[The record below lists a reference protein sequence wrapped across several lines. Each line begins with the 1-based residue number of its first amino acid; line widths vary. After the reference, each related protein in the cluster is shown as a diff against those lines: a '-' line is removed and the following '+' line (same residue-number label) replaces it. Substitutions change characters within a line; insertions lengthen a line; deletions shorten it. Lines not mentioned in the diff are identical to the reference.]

1 MKTIMKTLLVSIA
14 SLSLMLSAQAGELT
28 VSGSAKAT
36 YNASSG
42 DNTDNGI
49 GVTNE
54 LNFTASG
61 EMDNGYSWKYSTE
74 LDPSAAGTTG
84 NTSGDAPG
92 SAINDDTSI
101 VLTMNDMGSLK
112 FCVSECGN
120 NKKYAWDHSAYTSMS
135 DTGLSEGIVYP
146 GDVGSKA
153 NIQYHTPE
161 LPFGTTA
168 SIAYGVGSKDG
179 TSGNAAGQ
187 STGPGNG
194 ANGDSMNEYSLVT
207 KPIDGLTLSAA
218 YYEVNDYDD
227 DGVTEIQD
235 QTEDGGS
242 YAASYSVGNIS
253 LGYGKS
259 FKTLGDTSTTRDNG
273 ATQVDYY
280 ENDGYSIGYA
290 VNDALS
296 VSYTSETSAR
306 TMQTS
311 ATTTYDIE
319 MDSIQV
325 AYSLGGAT
333 LSIARADYENVNYK
347 DGLDQEETIIALSFA
362 F

>member
-1 MKTIMKTLLVSIA
+1 MKNIMKTLLVSIA
-14 SLSLMLSAQAGELT
+14 SLSLMLSAQAGELS

-74 LDPSAAGTTG
+74 LDPSSSGTTSDTTG
-84 NTSGDAPG
+84 SAPG
-92 SAINDDTSI
+92 QAINDDTQIS
-101 VLTMNDMGSLK
+101 LTMNDLGTLK

-120 NKKYAWDHSAYTSMS
+120 NKKYAWDQSAYTSMS

-168 SIAYGVGSKDG
+168 SIAFGTGSKDG
-179 TSGNAAGQ
+179 VSGNTMGQ

-194 ANGDSMNEYSLVT
+194 ANGDSMDEYSLVT
-207 KPIDGLTLSAA
+207 KPIDGLTLSAS

-227 DGVTEIQD
+227 GSNNLD
-235 QTEDGGS
+235 QKEEGGA
-242 YAASYSVGNIS
+242 YAATYSFGNIS

-259 FKTLGDTSTTRDNG
+259 FKAPADTWATRDNG
-273 ATQVDYY
+273 GTQVEYY
-280 ENDGYSIGYA
+280 ENTGVSVGYA

-296 VSYTSETSAR
+296 VSYTSEDSER
-306 TMQTS
+306 SMQTS

-333 LSIARADYENVNYK
+333 LSLARADYENVGYV
-347 DGLDQEETIIALSFA
+347 DGLDQTETIIALSFA